1 MVEDDNPIGEK
12 FTRVEQI
19 SISKHRKSL
28 RMAFNDLVS
37 VEDAK
42 AKTTKEDLVAEKL
55 LRLEYEKKFAVSEAE
70 NKGHVKVIEAHQE
83 AAVERKQKAAD
94 DKATEDDVRSKKHE
108 LDKDASETKKIEVYN
123 QKQGMFYLGRTLQRD
138 E

>member
-1 MVEDDNPIGEK
+1 MVEEDNPIGEK

-19 SISKHRKSL
+19 SIPKNRKLL
-28 RMAFNDLVS
+28 RMAFHDLVS

-42 AKTTKEDLVAEKL
+42 AKTMKEDLAAEKL
-55 LRLEYEKKFAVSEAE
+55 ARLDYEKKFAVSEAE
-70 NKGHVKVIEAHQE
+70 NKGHVKVIAAHQE
-83 AAVERKQKAAD
+83 SAKERKQKAED
-94 DKATEDDVRSKKHE
+94 DKATETDIRNKKHE
-108 LDKDASETKKIEVYN
+108 LDIDASETRKVEVYN